1 MTKAFPKDFLWG
13 GATAANQFEGGWNLD
28 GRGPATS
35 DTARA
40 VASEERKTMGGE
52 FTTPM
57 NQERLDFAL
66 NDKEGL
72 YPKRWGSDF
81 YHRYKEDI
89 ALYAEMGFKTFRL
102 SIAWSRIFPNGD
114 EEQPNEAGLAFYDKV
129 FDELKKYGIEPLVT
143 LSHYEFPIGLVK
155 KYGGWKNRQV
165 IDCFVHYAETVF
177 KRYQNKVKYW
187 LTFNEINIIGMTGYL
202 SGGLLF
208 EDGKLH
214 LQDMYQAAHHQFL
227 ASTLAT
233 KLAHEINPDFKV
245 GCMLARM
252 QAYPATC
259 NPEDVME
266 EIKKDH
272 ENLFFSDVQVRGKYP
287 SYAKRFFR
295 ENHIQLEIAD
305 GDLEILERYP
315 VDFMSFSYYMS
326 SIARKQKSDQETGGN
341 LILSEPNPYLEASD
355 WGWQIDPVGLRI
367 TLNNLYDR
375 YQVPL
380 MVVENGLGALD
391 KVEADGFVHDDY
403 RISYLKS
410 HVQQM
415 YEAIEDEVDLIGYIW
430 WGCTDLVSASTS
442 EMSKRYGFVYVDA
455 DDQGNGSFDRLRKD
469 SFYFYKELIASQGA
483 NVLNDWGG
491 RNEEV
496 LPFEALPNPL

>member
-1 MTKAFPKDFLWG
+1 
-13 GATAANQFEGGWNLD
+13 
-28 GRGPATS
+28 
-35 DTARA
+35 
-40 VASEERKTMGGE
+40 
-52 FTTPM
+52 
-57 NQERLDFAL
+57 
-66 NDKEGL
+66 
-72 YPKRWGSDF
+72 
-81 YHRYKEDI
+81 
-89 ALYAEMGFKTFRL
+89 
-102 SIAWSRIFPNGD
+102 
-114 EEQPNEAGLAFYDKV
+114 
-129 FDELKKYGIEPLVT
+129 
-143 LSHYEFPIGLVK
+143 
-155 KYGGWKNRQV
+155 
-165 IDCFVHYAETVF
+165 
-177 KRYQNKVKYW
+177 
-187 LTFNEINIIGMTGYL
+187 MTGYL

-227 ASTLAT
+227 ASALAT
-233 KLAHEINPDFKV
+233 KLAHEINSDFKV

-305 GDLEILERYP
+305 GDLEILEKYP

-391 KVEADGFVHDDY
+391 KVEADGSVHDDY

-415 YEAIEDEVDLIGYIW
+415 YEAIEDGVDLIGY
-430 WGCTDLVSASTS
+430 T
-442 EMSKRYGFVYVDA
+442 
-455 DDQGNGSFDRLRKD
+455 
-469 SFYFYKELIASQGA
+469 
-483 NVLNDWGG
+483 
-491 RNEEV
+491 
-496 LPFEALPNPL
+496 

>member
-1 MTKAFPKDFLWG
+1 MKKQFPEGFLWG
-13 GATAANQFEGGWNLD
+13 GATAANQFEGAWNVD
-28 GRGPATS
+28 GRGPVTS

-40 VASEERKTMGGE
+40 VAPEERKSIGSE
-52 FTTPM
+52 FNSPM
-57 NQERLDFAL
+57 TRAKLDAAL

-114 EEQPNEAGLAFYDKV
+114 DATPNEAGLAFYDKV
-129 FDELKKYGIEPLVT
+129 FDELNKYDIAPLVT
-143 LSHYEFPIGLVK
+143 LSHYEFPIHLVTE
-155 KYGGWKNRQV
+155 YGGWKNRKV
-165 IDCFVHYAETVF
+165 IDFFVRYAETVF
-177 KRYQNKVKYW
+177 NRYKDKVKYW

-208 EDGKLH
+208 EDGKLN
-214 LQDMYQAAHHQFL
+214 LQDMYQAAHHQFV
-227 ASTLAT
+227 ASSLAT
-233 KLAHEINPDFKV
+233 KIGHEINSDFKI

-287 SYAKRFFR
+287 AYAKRFFK
-295 ENHIQLEIAD
+295 ENNIELEIAD
-305 GDLEILERYP
+305 GDLEILEKYP

-326 SIARKQKSDQETGGN
+326 SIARKQKTGDQTAGN

-367 TLNNLYDR
+367 MLNNLYDR

-380 MVVENGLGALD
+380 MIVDNGLGALD
-391 KVEADGFVHDDY
+391 IVEEDGSIDDQY
-403 RISYLKS
+403 RIDYLQS
-410 HVQQM
+410 HVKQM
-415 YEAIEDEVDLIGYIW
+415 YEAIEDGVDLMGYTW

-455 DDQGNGSFDRLRKD
+455 DDQGNGGFDRSRKD
-469 SFYFYKELIASQGA
+469 SFFFYKDLIATRGA
-483 NVLNDWGG
+483 NILND
-491 RNEEV
+491 
-496 LPFEALPNPL
+496 

>member
-1 MTKAFPKDFLWG
+1 MTKQFPKDFLWG
-13 GATAANQFEGGWNLD
+13 GATAANQFEGAWNVD

-35 DTARA
+35 DTSRA
-40 VASEERKTMGGE
+40 VAPEERKSMGSE
-52 FTTPM
+52 FNSPM
-57 NQERLDFAL
+57 TRAKLDAAL
-66 NDKEGL
+66 NDTEGL

-81 YHRYKEDI
+81 YHHYKEDI
-89 ALYAEMGFKTFRL
+89 ALYTEMRFKTFRM

-114 EEQPNEAGLAFYDKV
+114 DATPNEAGLAFYDKV
-129 FDELKKYGIEPLVT
+129 FNELNKYGIEPLVT
-143 LSHYEFPIGLVK
+143 LSHYEFPIHLITE
-155 KYGGWKNRQV
+155 YGGWKNRKV

-177 KRYQNKVKYW
+177 NRYKDKVKYW

-208 EDGKLH
+208 DDGKLN
-214 LQDMYQAAHHQFL
+214 LQEMYQAAHHQFV
-227 ASTLAT
+227 ASSLAT
-233 KLAHEINPDFKV
+233 KVGHEINPDFKI

-259 NPEDVME
+259 NPDDVME

-287 SYAKRFFR
+287 SYAKHFFK
-295 ENHIQLEIAD
+295 ENNIELEIAD
-305 GDLEILERYP
+305 GDLEILEKYP

-326 SIARKQKSDQETGGN
+326 SIARKQKSGEETAGN
-341 LILSEPNPYLEASD
+341 LILSESNPYLEASD

-367 TLNNLYDR
+367 TLSKLYDR

-391 KVEADGFVHDDY
+391 KVEEDGSIHDQY
-403 RISYLKS
+403 RIDYLEY
-410 HVQQM
+410 HVKQM
-415 YEAIEDEVDLIGYIW
+415 YEAIEDGVDLMGYTW

-442 EMSKRYGFVYVDA
+442 EMSKCYGFVYVDA
-455 DDQGNGSFDRLRKD
+455 DDQGNGSFDRSRKD
-469 SFYFYKELIASQGA
+469 SFFYYKDLIATRGA
-483 NVLNDWGG
+483 NILND
-491 RNEEV
+491 
-496 LPFEALPNPL
+496 